1 MLFTLLAGSESCSF
15 IRSVSTI
22 LAETAVSSPSDTPW
36 DEPSTA
42 SPEYKAYLTGELL
55 QYDPWNNIPQDALG
69 KGSSALRP
77 SRYPVTTTML
87 IFYRVKSAALLLAC
101 LEVDPTKRITIPQ
114 IKTHRWLMS

>member
-1 MLFTLLAGSESCSF
+1 VSLLVH
-15 IRSVSTI
+15 RTVSTI
-22 LAETAVSSPSDTPW
+22 LVETAVSSPSDTPW

-69 KGSSALRP
+69 KGSFAPWTLQ
-77 SRYPVTTTML
+77 YPMTITML
-87 IFYRVKSAALLLAC
+87 MVYRLTSAALLLAC
-101 LEVDPTKRITIPQ
+101 LEVDPSKRITIPQ